1 MEETAAF
8 HFSQNKRE
16 IGKEDSVPQKVNAP
30 MPKESIAYQL
40 YQEGLITKEHFDVAE
55 QLYERNG
62 GRHGDILL
70 GLGAISEEDFQ
81 KFLARRHGL
90 SYIGRSELQ
99 QLEVNLQLLQRISY
113 QMARD
118 YLFFPLS
125 LHEEDEVSSERGI
138 YRARILSLAVIG
150 PLSPEV
156 NTQIRQLVQADKIRY
171 ALTTRDHLHT
181 YIRYHY
187 LTYLQR
193 DSSGILEQMS
203 PEDQDE
209 LTDAASYLR
218 KEGLALPQE
227 KAREEQGVL
236 LENRW
241 QLLSLIAEGG
251 MGLIYRALDLV
262 EQREVA
268 VKLLRT
274 QHQVDQEAVDR
285 LQREAE
291 ILEKLRH
298 PHMVYVYHSGF
309 EHGVGFF
316 IVMELLRGCGLDVMI
331 KTSPSGLPL
340 EQIEK
345 VFLAVCTAMDYAHQQ
360 GIIHRDLKPEN
371 IFIVGGP
378 REVSDV
384 KVLDFGI
391 AKLLEARR
399 SRLTHTGMTLGTPRY
414 LSPEQATGTHVDQ
427 RSDIY
432 SLSVILFE
440 ALTGKELFQADSPYQ
455 YLMKHVYTIPRSLYE
470 AAPERLFPRE
480 MDALLQK
487 GLAKRSTDRPTSMSH
502 LMTLLQDA
510 FRSPLQQAPDKK
522 AREQSQAGRYRI
534 GHTRSEHIGHGRDE
548 RPLPKREM
556 ATPATS
562 LPSASPAYSASPRR
576 EAPRLPPPTSNPPK
590 QRPPSY
596 DVIER
601 IPSHA
606 PQMGGDTRLKTDSA
620 EVPWVASPP
629 LGQVS
634 VELPRIASQ
643 APPVESPFEA
653 TGFIGKASVELPRIG
668 KASVELPKIGQ
679 KRPQEISQQ
688 PSSLLDTPTALTSTP
703 SLLHRPPRK
712 RGLSIEELPR
722 ITKEKKEGRIPPQ
735 ALLTN
740 RDHEASPPSRAIFE
754 LTTGATSSPLPVETP
769 KPDRRQLWLGLSFG
783 ALFTMLL
790 LFILFFV
797 LRPR

>member
-1 MEETAAF
+1 
-8 HFSQNKRE
+8 
-16 IGKEDSVPQKVNAP
+16 
-30 MPKESIAYQL
+30 
-40 YQEGLITKEHFDVAE
+40 
-55 QLYERNG
+55 
-62 GRHGDILL
+62 
-70 GLGAISEEDFQ
+70 
-81 KFLARRHGL
+81 
-90 SYIGRSELQ
+90 
-99 QLEVNLQLLQRISY
+99 
-113 QMARD
+113 
-118 YLFFPLS
+118 
-125 LHEEDEVSSERGI
+125 
-138 YRARILSLAVIG
+138 
-150 PLSPEV
+150 
-156 NTQIRQLVQADKIRY
+156 
-171 ALTTRDHLHT
+171 
-181 YIRYHY
+181 
-187 LTYLQR
+187 
-193 DSSGILEQMS
+193 
-203 PEDQDE
+203 
-209 LTDAASYLR
+209 
-218 KEGLALPQE
+218 
-227 KAREEQGVL
+227 
-236 LENRW
+236 
-241 QLLSLIAEGG
+241 
-251 MGLIYRALDLV
+251 
-262 EQREVA
+262 
-268 VKLLRT
+268 
-274 QHQVDQEAVDR
+274 
-285 LQREAE
+285 
-291 ILEKLRH
+291 
-298 PHMVYVYHSGF
+298 
-309 EHGVGFF
+309 
-316 IVMELLRGCGLDVMI
+316 MELLRGCGLDVMI

-345 VFLAVCTAMDYAHQQ
+345 VFLSVCTAMDYAHQQ
-360 GIIHRDLKPEN
+360 GVIHRDLKPEN

-378 REVSDV
+378 REVGDV

-522 AREQSQAGRYRI
+522 AREQNQAGRYRI
-534 GHTRSEHIGHGRDE
+534 GHARSEHIGYARDE
-548 RPLPKREM
+548 RPSFAPKREM
-556 ATPATS
+556 ATPASS
-562 LPSASPAYSASPRR
+562 LPSASPRR
-576 EAPRLPPPTSNPPK
+576 EAPRLPAPTTGNPK

-596 DVIER
+596 EIIER

-620 EVPWVASPP
+620 EIPWVASPP
-629 LGQVS
+629 VGQVS
-634 VELPRIASQ
+634 VEVPRISSSPHPGDAS
-643 APPVESPFEA
+643 FEA
-653 TGFIGKASVELPRIG
+653 AGFAGKASVELPRIG

-679 KRPQEISQQ
+679 RRPQELSQQ

-722 ITKEKKEGRIPPQ
+722 ITKEPSEGRVSPQ

-740 RDHEASPPSRAIFE
+740 RENAQAPPSRAIFE
-754 LTTGATSSPLPVETP
+754 LTTSSASSPLPLEIP

-797 LRPR
+797 LRL